1 MSKEDVMRISDVL
14 RNKGTDVFTVQPDTT
29 VRDFLAV
36 MVERRIGACVL
47 SVDGATVDGIVSE
60 RDIARALHER
70 GAAILAEPVSAIA
83 TSEVC
88 TATPDDSLDDL
99 TRLMT
104 DQRIRHVPVLVDGRL
119 AGLVS
124 IGDVVKHRMDELESE
139 RAHLVEYISQ
149 AG

>member
-1 MSKEDVMRISDVL
+1 MRISDVL
-14 RNKGTDVFTVQPDTT
+14 RNKGTEVFTVQPDTT

-47 SVDGATVDGIVSE
+47 SADGTTVAGIVSE
-60 RDIARALHER
+60 RDIAHALHER
-70 GAAILAEPVSAIA
+70 GAAILAEPVSALA
-83 TSEVC
+83 TTDVHTCRPEE
-88 TATPDDSLDDL
+88 SLDEL
-99 TRLMT
+99 TRVMT
-104 DQRIRHVPVLVDGRL
+104 ERRVRHIPVLVDGQL

-139 RAHLVEYISQ
+139 RQALVDYISS

>member
-1 MSKEDVMRISDVL
+1 MRISDVL

-29 VRDFLAV
+29 VRDLLAV

-47 SVDGATVDGIVSE
+47 SADGTTVSGIVSE

-70 GAAILAEPVSAIA
+70 GADILSEPVSALA
-83 TSEVC
+83 TADVHTCHPEE
-88 TATPDDSLDDL
+88 SLDEL
-99 TRLMT
+99 TRVMT
-104 DQRIRHVPVLVDGRL
+104 ERRVRHIPVLVDGQL

-139 RAHLVEYISQ
+139 RQALVDYISS

>member
-1 MSKEDVMRISDVL
+1 MRISDVL
-14 RNKGTDVFTVQPDTT
+14 RNKGTEVFTVQPDTT

-47 SVDGATVDGIVSE
+47 SADGTTVSGIVSE

-70 GAAILAEPVSAIA
+70 GAGILAEPVSAIG
-83 TSEVC
+83 TSEVHSC
-88 TATPDDSLDDL
+88 HPEESLDEL
-99 TRLMT
+99 TRVMT
-104 DQRIRHVPVLVDGRL
+104 ERRVRHIPVLVDGQL

-124 IGDVVKHRMDELESE
+124 IGDVVKHRMNELESE
-139 RAHLVEYISQ
+139 RQALVDYISS

>member
-1 MSKEDVMRISDVL
+1 MRISDVL
-14 RNKGTDVFTVQPDTT
+14 RNKGTEVFTVQPETT
-29 VRDFLAV
+29 VRDFLGV

-47 SVDGATVDGIVSE
+47 SADGTTVAGIISE

-70 GAAILAEPVSAIA
+70 GEGILEEPVSAIA
-83 TSEVC
+83 TSDVHTC
-88 TATPDDSLDDL
+88 HPDESLDDL
-99 TRLMT
+99 TRAMT
-104 DQRIRHVPVLVDGRL
+104 ERRVRHIPVLVDGQL

-139 RAHLVEYISQ
+139 REHLVNYISS

>member
-1 MSKEDVMRISDVL
+1 MRISDVL
-14 RNKGTDVFTVQPDTT
+14 RNKGTEVFTVQPDTT

-47 SVDGATVDGIVSE
+47 SADGTTVAGIVSE

-70 GAAILAEPVSAIA
+70 GAAFLTEPVSAIA
-83 TSEVC
+83 TTDVF
-88 TATPDDSLDDL
+88 TATPDDNLDDL
-99 TRLMT
+99 TRVMT
-104 DQRIRHVPVLVDGRL
+104 ERRIRHIPVLVDGQL
-119 AGLVS
+119 TGLVS

-139 RAHLVEYISQ
+139 RTHLMEYISQ

>member
-1 MSKEDVMRISDVL
+1 MRIADVL
-14 RNKGTDVFTVQPDTT
+14 RNKGTEVFTVSPDTS

-47 SVDGATVDGIVSE
+47 SEDGSTVVGIVSE
-60 RDIARALHER
+60 RDIAHALHAR
-70 GAAILAEPVSAIA
+70 GAGILAEPVSAIA
-83 TSEVC
+83 TAEVC
-88 TATPDDSLDDL
+88 TAAPDDSLDDL

-139 RAHLVEYISQ
+139 RRHLVEYISS

>member
-1 MSKEDVMRISDVL
+1 MRISDVL
-14 RNKGTDVFTVQPDTT
+14 RNKGTDVFTVAPDTT

-47 SVDGATVDGIVSE
+47 SSDGETVAGIVSE

-70 GAAILAEPVSAIA
+70 GATILAEAVAAIA
-83 TSEVC
+83 TTDVV
-88 TATPDDSLDDL
+88 TASPEDSLDDL
-99 TRLMT
+99 TRMMT
-104 DQRIRHVPVLVDGRL
+104 ERRVRHIPVLVDGRL

-124 IGDVVKHRMDELESE
+124 IGDVVKHRMDELETE
-139 RAHLVEYISQ
+139 RQALVDYISS